1 MQAMDVESGTR
12 RKVLIASVI
21 GTTVEWYDF
30 TIYGIAAALV
40 LGPQFFPRLSETAGL
55 LAAFATFGVG
65 FIARPLGAALFG
77 HYGDRI
83 GRKSALVWSL
93 LLMGL
98 GTLLI
103 GCLPGYDKIGVAAP
117 ILLVTLRFVQGIG
130 IGGEWGG
137 AALLAAEYA
146 PAKKRG
152 LYVAWPQFGNP
163 AGLLLGNA
171 VFLLCRT
178 SLGKDSFLTWGWR
191 IPFIASAVLIVIGF
205 AVRFALEETPAF
217 KKAARGRSIERAP
230 LVTVLQKHLGK
241 LLLIGGA
248 FLLNN
253 TAFYIV
259 TTYTLAYV
267 RQHTGQVDPSL
278 ALGAQI
284 AGAAV
289 LAAGI
294 LFFSWLSDRIGR
306 KWTVLPLYAAWI
318 VWIWPMF
325 WLLKS
330 GSPSAFIIAVVVGS
344 FLTSAYGPL
353 GAFLLEQFD
362 TRIRYTGGGVG
373 MQLGAIFGGGLSP
386 IVATQLNASF
396 GLLGV
401 QIYIAAVA
409 VISAACVIALK
420 DAARVSI
427 DALDEPGADTAA
439 KMAGD
444 YGGEFSVQQGKNP

>member
-1 MQAMDVESGTR
+1 METNSIDSRMR
-12 RKVLIASVI
+12 RKVLIASVV
-21 GTTVEWYDF
+21 GTAVEWYDF
-30 TIYGIAAALV
+30 TIYGIAAAMV
-40 LGPQFFPRLSETAGL
+40 LGTQFFPHLSDTAGL

-65 FIARPLGAALFG
+65 FVARPLGAAIFG

-83 GRKSALVWSL
+83 GRKSALVTSL

-103 GCLPGYDKIGVAAP
+103 GLLPGYASIGIAAP
-117 ILLVTLRFVQGIG
+117 VLLVFLRFVQGIG

-146 PAKKRG
+146 PAKRRG
-152 LYVAWPQFGNP
+152 LFVAWPQFGNP

-171 VFLLCRT
+171 AFLLCRAAM
-178 SLGKDSFLTWGWR
+178 SNAAFQAWGWR
-191 IPFIASAVLIVIGF
+191 IPFIASAVLVVVGF
-205 AVRFALEETPAF
+205 VVRFSLDETPAF
-217 KKAARGRSIERAP
+217 RKALESKRVERAP
-230 LVTVLQKHLGK
+230 IVTVLRHHFGK

-253 TAFYIV
+253 SAFYII

-267 RQHTGQVDPSL
+267 RQHADGVTPRA
-278 ALGAQI
+278 ALTAQMIGAV
-284 AGAAV
+284 V

-306 KWTVLPLYAAWI
+306 KRTVLPLYVAWI

-325 WLLKS
+325 WLLRT
-330 GSPSAFIIAVVVGS
+330 GSTGAFVVAVVVGT
-344 FLTSAYGPL
+344 FLTSGYGPL

-373 MQLGAIFGGGLSP
+373 MQVGAIFGGGISP
-386 IVATQLNASF
+386 LVATQLNASY
-396 GLLGV
+396 GLFGV
-401 QIYIAAVA
+401 QVYVAAIAV
-409 VISAACVIALK
+409 VSALCVLALK
-420 DAARVSI
+420 DGAGVS
-427 DALDEPGADTAA
+427 LDELDDVSQKARFAVGVAA
-439 KMAGD
+439 Q
-444 YGGEFSVQQGKNP
+444 GGEIR

>member
-1 MQAMDVESGTR
+1 METTSIDSGMR
-12 RKVLIASVI
+12 RKVLIASVV

-30 TIYGIAAALV
+30 TIYGIAAAMV
-40 LGPQFFPRLSETAGL
+40 LGTQFFPHLSETAGL

-65 FIARPLGAALFG
+65 FVARPFGAAVFG

-83 GRKSALVWSL
+83 GRKAALVTSL

-103 GCLPGYDKIGVAAP
+103 GLLPGYEKIGIAAP
-117 ILLVTLRFVQGIG
+117 IALVLLRFVQGVG

-146 PAKKRG
+146 PAKRRG
-152 LYVAWPQFGNP
+152 LFVAWPQFGNP

-171 VFLLCRT
+171 AFLLCRA
-178 SLGKDSFLTWGWR
+178 SMSPDAFLAWGWR
-191 IPFIASAVLIVIGF
+191 IPFIASAVLVVMGF
-205 AVRFALEETPAF
+205 VVRFSLDETPAF
-217 KKAARGRSIERAP
+217 RRALETRRVERAP
-230 LVTVLQKHLGK
+230 VVTVLQHHFGK

-253 TAFYIV
+253 SAFYII

-267 RQHTGQVDPSL
+267 RQHASGVTPRAAL
-278 ALGAQI
+278 AAQM
-284 AGAAV
+284 AGAVV

-306 KWTVLPLYAAWI
+306 KWTVLPLYIAWI

-325 WLLKS
+325 WLLHM
-330 GSPSAFIIAVVVGS
+330 GSTGAFVVAVVIGT
-344 FLTSAYGPL
+344 FLTSGYGPL

-362 TRIRYTGGGVG
+362 TRIRYTGSGLG
-373 MQLGAIFGGGLSP
+373 MQVGAIFGGGLSP
-386 IVATQLNASF
+386 LVATQLNASY
-396 GLLGV
+396 GLHGV
-401 QIYIAAVA
+401 QIYVAAIAIV
-409 VISAACVIALK
+409 SALCVMALK
-420 DAARVSI
+420 DGVGVSL
-427 DALDEPGADTAA
+427 DALDERDPVAAA
-439 KMAGD
+439 KMDFAG
-444 YGGEFSVQQGKNP
+444 GPVAGHGETP